1 METIRFTID
10 SERAIAAFTRAPEV
24 MRKHVDG
31 GLEEAAQYVARE
43 AKRRAP
49 TFQSHL
55 VNSIRAERVTE
66 GLRPDVLAWQA
77 RTGVNYARYVEEG
90 IGPMLSRPP
99 GITNGLMEWVR
110 AKFAPENDKQLSRI
124 AFAVAFAIQ
133 RRGIKPRPYMAP
145 AMEASEARVRQVLRN
160 AVHAGIVEVFGDG
173 SR

>member
-10 SERAIAAFTRAPEV
+10 ADRAIAAFATAPEV
-24 MRKHVDG
+24 MRRHVDG

-49 TFQSHL
+49 KFQSTL
-55 VNSIRAERVTE
+55 TNSIRAERVTE

-90 IGPMLSRPP
+90 IGPMLNSPP
-99 GITNGLMEWVR
+99 GFSNGLLEWLK
-110 AKFAPENDKQLSRI
+110 AKFSPADEKALQDLYW
-124 AFAVAFAIQ
+124 AVAFAIQ

-145 AMEASEARVRQVLRN
+145 AMQASEARVRQVLRQ
-160 AVHAGIVEVFGDG
+160 AVHAGIVEVFGAG
-173 SR
+173 

>member
-10 SERAIAAFTRAPEV
+10 ADRAIAAFAKAPEV
-24 MRKHVDG
+24 MRRHVDG

-49 TFQSHL
+49 KFQSTL
-55 VNSIRAERVTE
+55 TNSIRAERVTE

-90 IGPMLSRPP
+90 IGPMLNDPP
-99 GITNGLMEWVR
+99 GVSNGLLEWLK
-110 AKFAPENDKQLSRI
+110 AKFSPESEKALQDI
-124 AFAVAFAIQ
+124 YWAVAFAIQ

-145 AMEASEARVRQVLRN
+145 AMQASEARVRQVLRQS
-160 AVHAGIVEVFGDG
+160 VHAGIVEVFGAG
-173 SR
+173 